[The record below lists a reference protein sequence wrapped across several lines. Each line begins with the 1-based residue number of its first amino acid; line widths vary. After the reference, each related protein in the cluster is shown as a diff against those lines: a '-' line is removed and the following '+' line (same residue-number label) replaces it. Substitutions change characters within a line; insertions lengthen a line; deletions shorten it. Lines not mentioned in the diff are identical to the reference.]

1 MILEIIFIIIA
12 VSYILLWI
20 IELIGLH
27 RFNLRFY
34 NYGFKVYEKTL
45 KHKFSNWNNLD
56 DIYTEKEGKYVFLS
70 DSKVGYFVSRLSYF
84 RSYSLFAFSRGL
96 PVTIFGK
103 IRDEN
108 NEIKVT
114 FYIPYRIVI
123 VISLWFL
130 AFILISIFT
139 WTWLALAIGI
149 FGVLFSILMILLI
162 RPFYEGKM
170 LVMTDEVL
178 GILKI
183 RK

>member
-1 MILEIIFIIIA
+1 
-12 VSYILLWI
+12 
-20 IELIGLH
+20 
-27 RFNLRFY
+27 LRFY

-56 DIYTEKEGKYVFLS
+56 DMYTEKEGKYVFLS

-149 FGVLFSILMILLI
+149 FGVLFSILMILLV

>member
-1 MILEIIFIIIA
+1 MATKLSIFNVKVLDSSNIDVTFSDKLA
-12 VSYILLWI
+12 AN
-20 IELIGLH
+20 LI
-27 RFNLRFY
+27 
-34 NYGFKVYEKTL
+34 T
-45 KHKFSNWNNLD
+45 SNVLITSDTN
-56 DIYTEKEGKYVFLS
+56 S
-70 DSKVGYFVSRLSYF
+70 APDSKVGYFVSRLSYF